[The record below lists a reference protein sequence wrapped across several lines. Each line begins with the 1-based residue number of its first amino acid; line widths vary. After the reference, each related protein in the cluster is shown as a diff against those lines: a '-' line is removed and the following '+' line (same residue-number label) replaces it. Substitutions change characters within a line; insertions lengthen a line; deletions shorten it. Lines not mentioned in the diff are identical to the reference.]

1 MQVIIRHLLA
11 VAHTREAGAPASC
24 RLTAPE
30 PPKPARCRRS
40 GLLAAALLLKG
51 VGAAA
56 CPLCLGW
63 GQPSKAQQLVTA
75 PQAVLA
81 VPTADASRFRVIQV
95 IKGERPADGTVEGGY
110 PRSGPAPG
118 DATPTNTRPLLL
130 VRDDPLP
137 TWVILGAIDAARAG
151 WLRALAA
158 GKRAADMSP
167 EEWRARVALVVPHL
181 DDPEPLAA
189 DLAYAELRSAPY
201 AALRTAKPHLDAA
214 ALRRCLADPALA
226 ARHPLCLLLLGIC
239 GNAQDAAALEQHLQA
254 AWQSGDAANLSS
266 MLAADLE
273 LRGAE
278 RVAWVESHYLADPKR
293 SPPEIKAALLALS
306 VQGNANGAIPRERV
320 IQSYRVFMK
329 EHPQIA
335 GDVAP
340 DLAAWQCWDAVPDY
354 LALMKSGVRQQYP
367 SRLAMLAYLQ
377 QSPNAKALGFAP
389 ETAPAG
395 GKAGL
400 WNPTLPQR

>member
-1 MQVIIRHLLA
+1 MMRAMTRH
-11 VAHTREAGAPASC
+11 
-24 RLTAPE
+24 
-30 PPKPARCRRS
+30 
-40 GLLAAALLLKG
+40 LLAAALLLQG
-51 VGAAA
+51 VGASA

-63 GQPSKAQQLVTA
+63 GQPSTAQQLVAT

-95 IKGERPADGTVEGGY
+95 IKGERTADGMVEGGY

-118 DATPTNTRPLLL
+118 DATPTNARPLLL

-137 TWVILGAIDAARAG
+137 TWVILGAIDAARAD

-158 GKRAADMSP
+158 GKPAADMSP

-181 DDPEPLAA
+181 NDPEPLAA
-189 DLAYAELRSAPY
+189 ELASAELGAAPY

-214 ALRRCLADPALA
+214 ALRRCLADPELA
-226 ARHPLCLLLLGIC
+226 ARQPLCLLLLGIS
-239 GNAQDAAALEQHLQA
+239 GNAQDAATLEERLQA

-273 LRGAE
+273 LSGAA
-278 RVAWVESHYLADPKR
+278 RVAWIESNYLADRKR
-293 SPPEIKAALLALS
+293 STPEIKAALLALS
-306 VQGNANGAIPRERV
+306 VHGNANGAIPRERV

-329 EHPQIA
+329 AHPEIA

-340 DLAAWQCWDAVPDY
+340 DLAAWQYWDAVPDY

-367 SRLAMLAYLQ
+367 SRLAMLGLPSAESQCQGTRLF
-377 QSPNAKALGFAP
+377 P
-389 ETAPAG
+389 G
-395 GKAGL
+395 G
-400 WNPTLPQR
+400 RSR